1 MGAEHAAYIIRGT
14 SAKDAYDRAFD
25 EARWE
30 HGNGGYTG
38 TIAESHGFKTTKPRL
53 RYEAEKAADA
63 LLADKMVDGL
73 TVRKWE
79 YAALIPILP
88 DAEARTIII
97 PVDVTDCPQRDPQ
110 AWREPDPMR
119 VMAEQAVTA
128 KLKQGEHIMKLEVHT
143 GGWRKDY
150 LDKYGTDE
158 QKKITSLIRR
168 KNRTEV
174 RRTEGERGT
183 RYAVTSGSN
192 SRSTVYGV
200 FRTLDEA
207 KAHAA
212 SLAERD
218 GPKAQVG
225 IVQWTVREGSDNGF
239 LYQASTEV
247 TKRVVAVKAVIGK
260 RRVGNPEEFMAV
272 GVYSS

>member
-1 MGAEHAAYIIRGT
+1 MGAEAVSYIIKGS
-14 SAKDAYDRAFD
+14 SAKDAYDRAFN

-38 TIAESHGFKTTKPRL
+38 SIAESHGYRAAKPRL
-53 RYEAEKAADA
+53 RYEAEKAAD
-63 LLADKMVDGL
+63 LLLSDKTVDGL
-73 TVRKWE
+73 KVQKWE
-79 YAALIPILP
+79 YAVLIPILP
-88 DAEARTIII
+88 DAEVRTIII
-97 PVDVTDCPQRDPQ
+97 PVDVTDCPERTD
-110 AWREPDPMR
+110 WHEPDPMR
-119 VMAEQAVTA
+119 VLAEQAVTA

-143 GGWRKDY
+143 SGWRKNY
-150 LDKYGTDE
+150 LDKYGTDD
-158 QKKITSLIRR
+158 QKKIASLLQR

-183 RYAVTSGSN
+183 RYAVMHGV
-192 SRSTVYGV
+192 RERDTVQGV

-212 SLAERD
+212 ALAERD

-225 IVQWTVREGSDNGF
+225 IVQLTVREGNGNGF

-247 TKRVVAVKAVIGK
+247 TKRVVAVRAVIGK
-260 RRVGNPEEFMAV
+260 RVKGEPDEFMAV
-272 GVYSS
+272 GIYSS